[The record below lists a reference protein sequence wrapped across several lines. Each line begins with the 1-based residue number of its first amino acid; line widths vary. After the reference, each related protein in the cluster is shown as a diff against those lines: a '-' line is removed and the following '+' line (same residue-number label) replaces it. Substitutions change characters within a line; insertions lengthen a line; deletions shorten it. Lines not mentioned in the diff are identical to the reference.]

1 MGNNILS
8 AISNIVAFHS
18 NDLNRYAS
26 TYLIRINA
34 TGEQVEFYV
43 KDSLADSFTRSQPQ
57 KDADYAKIFSW
68 LGNQN
73 NPPDVILKGGDAF
86 EIKKIESPK
95 SSLALNSS
103 PPKDRFYKSDPLI
116 VSACRACEKD
126 DWEYKDF
133 FYVIGYAKKGTLKYL
148 FFVHGECYA
157 ADKKVYENPI
167 KKIKSALTSSNLA
180 LSQTNE
186 LGRINKVDPLGITNL
201 RVRGM
206 WAIQNPIEVFN
217 TVYTYDESKSFSLV
231 AIMTTDKY
239 KSLPKEDIATIQTNQ
254 SIAIKDMSIKDPNN
268 PAKRLDTKFITTSW

>member
-8 AISNIVAFHS
+8 SISNIVSFHS
-18 NDLNRYAS
+18 NDLSRYAS

-34 TGEQVEFYV
+34 VGEQVEFYV
-43 KDSLADSFTRSQPQ
+43 KDSLAHSFTKSQPQ
-57 KDADYAKIFSW
+57 RDADYAKIFSW

-73 NPPDVILKGGDAF
+73 NPPDVILMGGDAF

-116 VSACRACEKD
+116 ASACRVCEKD

-133 FYVIGYAKKGTLKYL
+133 FYVVGHAKKGILKYL

-157 ADKKVYENPI
+157 ADKNVYETPI
-167 KKIKSALTSSNLA
+167 KAVKSALASGSLA
-180 LSQTNE
+180 LSPTSE

-206 WAIQNPIEVFN
+206 WAIQNPIDVFKGD
-217 TVYTYDESKSFSLV
+217 YTYDESKSFSLIAV
-231 AIMTTDKY
+231 MTKDKY
-239 KSLPKEDIATIQTNQ
+239 ESFPKGDIAAIEKNGSITIKN
-254 SIAIKDMSIKDPNN
+254 ILIKDPNN
-268 PAKRLDTKFITTSW
+268 PAKRLDAKLITTSW